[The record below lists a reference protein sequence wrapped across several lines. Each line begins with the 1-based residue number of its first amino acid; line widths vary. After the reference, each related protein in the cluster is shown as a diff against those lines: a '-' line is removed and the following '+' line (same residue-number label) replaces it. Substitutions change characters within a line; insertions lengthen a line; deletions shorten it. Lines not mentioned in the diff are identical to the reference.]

1 MYNLS
6 ILAMFKNESMI
17 IKDWVEHYIKEG
29 INHFYLIDNGST
41 DDYWEKI
48 KIYEKYITLVKDPTR
63 LEKGTQTYLYNKIYL
78 NIVKN
83 ETKWLIICDVDE
95 YIYSRNGYL
104 KITDVL
110 NKLPENV
117 EKIWLPW
124 KIFGSNGNIKQPD
137 NIIKSFT
144 KRKLDYKNDK
154 GHGKTICKTKNLN
167 NFGCCGHIVSLSKNN
182 ICYTANGDNWDNIN
196 FTNEYCNK
204 LNLHLNHYMVMSEEY
219 YLKIKCTRGGGESG
233 VSGKYTIGFFR
244 NHDKNYNDI
253 VDTELYDKK
262 QNINEEKKSSISITN
277 ENNIILQPHFKLHDK
292 NMFYKYL
299 DKATHYLEY
308 GSGGSTYQASLR
320 NNLKKIISIES
331 DIIWSNKLKTLIK
344 NKENIDFKYI
354 DMKTLPNDWGNPGK
368 DSNLEDWVKYNGAI
382 YFLDKNLISKIDL
395 ILIDGRFRV
404 ACCLKCYDCIND
416 NCLIIFDDFF
426 NRKKYH
432 IVLDYFDIIDKTNN
446 NIMVVLKKKKNMV
459 IPKELIEKYEKIK
472 D

>member
-6 ILAMFKNESMI
+6 VLTMFKNESMI
-17 IKDWVEHYIKEG
+17 IKNWIEHYLTEG
-29 INHFYLIDNGST
+29 IDHFYLIDNGST
-41 DDYWEKI
+41 DDYWDKI
-48 KIYEKYITLVKDPTR
+48 KKYEKYITLVKDPTR

-78 NIVKN
+78 NKVKK

-104 KITDVL
+104 KIINVL
-110 NKLPENV
+110 NKLPENI

-144 KRKLDYKNDK
+144 KRKIDYSNNK
-154 GHGKTICKTKNLN
+154 GFGKTICKTQNLN

-182 ICYTANGDNWDNIN
+182 ICYTSNGENWDNFN
-196 FTNEYCNK
+196 FTNENCNK

-233 VSGKYTIGFFR
+233 LSGKYTIGFFR

-253 VDTELYDKK
+253 IDTELFDKGRSLNEK
-262 QNINEEKKSSISITN
+262 NIKLE
-277 ENNIILQPHFKLHDK
+277 PHFQSNDK

-299 DKATHYLEY
+299 DKATYYLEY
-308 GSGGSTYQASLR
+308 GSGSSTYQASLK

-331 DIIWSNKLKTLIK
+331 DIEWFNKLKTTVK
-344 NKENIDFKYI
+344 NKEKIKFIYC
-354 DMKTLPNDWGNPGK
+354 DMKTLPNNWGYPGI
-368 DSNLEDWVKYNGAI
+368 DSNLSDWINYSNTI
-382 YFLDKNLISKIDL
+382 NTLDKNLLSKIDL

-404 ACCLKCYDCIND
+404 ACCLKCYNCIND
-416 NCLIIFDDFF
+416 NCLIVFNDFF
-426 NRKKYH
+426 NRKYYH

-446 NIMVVLKKKKNMV
+446 NIMVVLKKKIGKQ
-459 IPKELIEKYEKIK
+459 IPKELIEKYEKIQQ
-472 D
+472 

>member
-17 IKDWVEHYIKEG
+17 IKDWVTHYLKEG
-29 INHFYLIDNGST
+29 VEHFYLIDNGST

-63 LEKGTQTYLYNKIYL
+63 LPKNTQTHLYNKIYFD
-78 NIVKN
+78 ITKR
-83 ETKWLIICDVDE
+83 ETKWLIICDIDE
-95 YIYSRNGYL
+95 YIYARNEYL
-104 KITDVL
+104 KIIDVL

-144 KRKLDYKNDK
+144 KRKSDYKNDK
-154 GHGKTICKTKNLN
+154 GFGKTICRTKNLN
-167 NFGCCGHIVSLSKNN
+167 NFGCCGHIVSLNKNN
-182 ICYTANGDNWDNIN
+182 ICYNANGQNLDN
-196 FTNEYCNK
+196 FTLNNENCNK

-219 YLKIKCTRGGGESG
+219 YLNIKCTRGGGESG
-233 VSGKYTIGFFR
+233 NTDKYTIGFFR

-253 VDTELYDKK
+253 IDTELFNKT
-262 QNINEEKKSSISITN
+262 Q
-277 ENNIILQPHFKLHDK
+277 NNIKKESLLLSKNNELQPHFKPHDK

-320 NNLKKIISIES
+320 NNLKKIISVES
-331 DIIWSNKLKTLIK
+331 DIEWSNKLKTLIQ
-344 NKENIDFKYI
+344 NKEKIDFVYC
-354 DMKTLPNDWGNPGK
+354 DMKTLPNNWGNPGV
-368 DSNLEDWVKYNGAI
+368 DSNLRDWIKYNNYI
-382 YFLDKNLISKIDL
+382 NSLDKNLSSKIDL

-404 ACCLKCYDCIND
+404 ACCLKCYNSIND
-416 NCLIIFDDFF
+416 DCLIVFDDFF
-426 NRKKYH
+426 NRKYYH
-432 IVLDYFDIIDKTNN
+432 IVLDYFDIIDKTNDN
-446 NIMVVLKKKKNMV
+446 LMVVLKKKKDLV
-459 IPKELIEKYEKIK
+459 ISKELIEKYEKDK
-472 D
+472 Q